1 MFFILNLFIIHIK
14 SLPLHRIIS
23 PYFIINNSKI
33 KKFMKKIFTLIAI
46 AMMAIGAQANT
57 LIDFAQS
64 QTIGI
69 AVSGTTTIDAVKI
82 KTNTTSVPGIKFANS
97 YSAEGVS
104 NGNHAVLTVEGG
116 FKAGDVVTIAGAF
129 NNADESKKSAVDL
142 FTLNGE
148 TPVVLF
154 TTQQF
159 INGRLTDDDPVA
171 ESFTLQEDVE
181 VLYIGRNGN
190 TGTIVTTLK
199 VVRGQESSLDGGEG
213 GEQTPSG
220 LIDYPTSQDGIAV
233 SGTTTFDAVK
243 IKTNTTS
250 VPGIKFAN
258 SYSADG
264 VSNGNHAELTVEG
277 GFKAGD
283 VVTIAG
289 AFNNAD
295 ETKKSAVDLFVLNET
310 TPVVLFTTQQFING
324 RLTDNDP
331 VAESFTL
338 TEDAEKLYI
347 GRNGNTGTIVT
358 LLNVSRGGSDNI
370 LNVKTSIV
378 ESGVVYNLAGQK
390 VSKSFKGFV
399 IENGKKIVKK

>member
-1 MFFILNLFIIHIK
+1 
-14 SLPLHRIIS
+14 
-23 PYFIINNSKI
+23 
-33 KKFMKKIFTLIAI
+33 MKKIFTLIAI
-46 AMMAIGAQANT
+46 AMMAVGAQAKT

-69 AVSGTTTIDAVKI
+69 AVSGTTSIDTVKI

-97 YSAEGVS
+97 YAADGVS

-129 NNADESKKSAVDL
+129 NNSDNSKKSAVDL
-142 FTLNGE
+142 FALDGE

-159 INGRLTDDDPVA
+159 INGRLVDDDPVA
-171 ESFTLQEDVE
+171 ESFTLEEDVE
-181 VLYIGRNGN
+181 KLYIGRNGN

-199 VVRGQESSLDGGEG
+199 VVRGQESSIDGGD
-213 GEQTPSG
+213 GEEPTTPG
-220 LIDYPTSQDGIAV
+220 LIDFPTSQNGIAV

-250 VPGIKFAN
+250 VSGIKFAN
-258 SYSADG
+258 SYAADG
-264 VSNGNHAELTVEG
+264 VSNGNHAELTVDG
-277 GFKAGD
+277 GFKEGD
-283 VVTIAG
+283 VITIAG
-289 AFNNAD
+289 AFNNSD
-295 ETKKSAVDLFVLNET
+295 DSKKSAVDLFVLDGT
-310 TPVVLFTTQQFING
+310 TPVVLFTTQQFVNG
-324 RLTDNDP
+324 RLSDDEP

-358 LLNVSRGGSDNI
+358 LLKVVRGTANI
-370 LNVKTSIV
+370 NTLSVKVADGAT
-378 ESGVVYNLAGQK
+378 YNLAGQK
-390 VSKSFKGFV
+390 VADGFKG
-399 IENGKKIVKK
+399 IGIRNGKKVVLK